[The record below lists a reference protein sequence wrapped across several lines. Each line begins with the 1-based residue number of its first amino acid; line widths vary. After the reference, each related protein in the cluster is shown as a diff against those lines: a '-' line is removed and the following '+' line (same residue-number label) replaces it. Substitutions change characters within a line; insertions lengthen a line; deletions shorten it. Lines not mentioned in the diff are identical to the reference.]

1 MINTD
6 IVSKDQT
13 LACRARVLALFLG
26 VTTGMAAAAAD
37 WLQFRGPNG
46 SGIAAADARPATK
59 WSETSNLKWKVAL
72 PGHGS
77 SSPIVSGE
85 RVFITGY
92 SGYGD
97 GGSGDSPAKLQR
109 HLVCLQRNTGKV
121 HWDKSTRLPAAPQFA
136 LVAQNKL
143 AGDDS
148 DFNGTPAIVGHQL
161 FLRSNRFLYC
171 IEAGASG

>member
-6 IVSKDQT
+6 IVSNDRS
-13 LACRARVLALFLG
+13 LASRARVIALFLA
-26 VTTGMAAAAAD
+26 VTTGLSAAAAD
-37 WLQFRGPNG
+37 CLQFRGPNG
-46 SGIAAADARPATK
+46 SGIAATDARPATN

-72 PGHGS
+72 PGPGS

-85 RVFITGY
+85 RVFITCY

-121 HWDKSTRLPAAPQFA
+121 LWDKSTRAASHPTVRPGRPEQA
-136 LVAQNKL
+136 RR
-143 AGDDS
+143 G
-148 DFNGTPAIVGHQL
+148 
-161 FLRSNRFLYC
+161 
-171 IEAGASG
+171 